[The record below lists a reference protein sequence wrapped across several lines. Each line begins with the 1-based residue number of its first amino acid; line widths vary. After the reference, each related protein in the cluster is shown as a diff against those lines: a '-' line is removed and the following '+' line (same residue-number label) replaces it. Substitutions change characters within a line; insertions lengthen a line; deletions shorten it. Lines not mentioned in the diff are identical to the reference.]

1 MSTKVIKN
9 DLLKAKKKN
18 SFCTINVEKISLNSN
33 YKNLKLS
40 NKNNIP
46 RELIHRT
53 INTTII
59 NSNKNKNKLI
69 IPNLVNTINLEK
81 RRKKN
86 IQLRNFPTLKLKNF
100 SSSFINSNYFDINN
114 NNYFVNLY
122 NTSNPKIVKKENIS
136 KKIVTKENK
145 NLVNKIKYFKLKNL
159 KKNINLHIK
168 AKSFERKKYSLNDIK
183 INEADKKM
191 KNYRNKLLLEF
202 MKHFKNVIISY
213 IKKYFIF
220 FIKQILVIRN
230 SGISSSYIY
239 KKKLHQ
245 TSKLDGNNLYFTYN
259 NSSKRIY
266 QKEINNKVN
275 MKYSNLSKKLGEHV
289 INKIMSNQSKDILNE
304 EVRNVFFDYSNT
316 LLKNNFQKK
325 KEIINESYQK
335 DKRKIDKKEKDN
347 NRCNKL
353 KNVINIG
360 KGNKNLH
367 FRFKQISYIEN
378 KKKKNEC
385 LSNIDE
391 KFVDSFNLVNNK
403 NISDLV
409 ESRKK
414 STNKKRKNLILSSII
429 EVDEKIS
436 SSNKKFN

>member
-1 MSTKVIKN
+1 
-9 DLLKAKKKN
+9 
-18 SFCTINVEKISLNSN
+18 
-33 YKNLKLS
+33 
-40 NKNNIP
+40 
-46 RELIHRT
+46 
-53 INTTII
+53 
-59 NSNKNKNKLI
+59 
-69 IPNLVNTINLEK
+69 
-81 RRKKN
+81 
-86 IQLRNFPTLKLKNF
+86 
-100 SSSFINSNYFDINN
+100 
-114 NNYFVNLY
+114 
-122 NTSNPKIVKKENIS
+122 
-136 KKIVTKENK
+136 
-145 NLVNKIKYFKLKNL
+145 
-159 KKNINLHIK
+159 
-168 AKSFERKKYSLNDIK
+168 
-183 INEADKKM
+183 M

-304 EVRNVFFDYSNT
+304 EVRNVFFDSNT
-316 LLKNNFQKK
+316 LVKNNFQKE
-325 KEIINESYQK
+325 KENINESYQK

-385 LSNIDE
+385 FSNIDG

>member
-18 SFCTINVEKISLNSN
+18 SFCTINVQKISLNSN
-33 YKNLKLS
+33 FKNLKLS

-245 TSKLDGNNLYFTYN
+245 TSKIDGNNLYFTYN

-275 MKYSNLSKKLGEHV
+275 MY
-289 INKIMSNQSKDILNE
+289 
-304 EVRNVFFDYSNT
+304 
-316 LLKNNFQKK
+316 
-325 KEIINESYQK
+325 
-335 DKRKIDKKEKDN
+335 
-347 NRCNKL
+347 
-353 KNVINIG
+353 
-360 KGNKNLH
+360 
-367 FRFKQISYIEN
+367 
-378 KKKKNEC
+378 
-385 LSNIDE
+385 
-391 KFVDSFNLVNNK
+391 
-403 NISDLV
+403 
-409 ESRKK
+409 
-414 STNKKRKNLILSSII
+414 
-429 EVDEKIS
+429 
-436 SSNKKFN
+436 

>member
-18 SFCTINVEKISLNSN
+18 SFCTINVQKISFNSN

-53 INTTII
+53 INTTVI

-245 TSKLDGNNLYFTYN
+245 TSKIDGNNLYFTYN

-304 EVRNVFFDYSNT
+304 EVRNVFFDSNT
-316 LLKNNFQKK
+316 LVKNNFQKK

-378 KKKKNEC
+378 KKKINEC
-385 LSNIDE
+385 LSNIDG
-391 KFVDSFNLVNNK
+391 KFVDSFNLVKNK
-403 NISDLV
+403 NISDLM

>member
-1 MSTKVIKN
+1 
-9 DLLKAKKKN
+9 
-18 SFCTINVEKISLNSN
+18 
-33 YKNLKLS
+33 
-40 NKNNIP
+40 
-46 RELIHRT
+46 
-53 INTTII
+53 
-59 NSNKNKNKLI
+59 
-69 IPNLVNTINLEK
+69 
-81 RRKKN
+81 
-86 IQLRNFPTLKLKNF
+86 
-100 SSSFINSNYFDINN
+100 
-114 NNYFVNLY
+114 
-122 NTSNPKIVKKENIS
+122 
-136 KKIVTKENK
+136 
-145 NLVNKIKYFKLKNL
+145 
-159 KKNINLHIK
+159 
-168 AKSFERKKYSLNDIK
+168 
-183 INEADKKM
+183 M

-304 EVRNVFFDYSNT
+304 EVRNVFFDSNT
-316 LLKNNFQKK
+316 LVKNNFQKK

-385 LSNIDE
+385 FSNIDG

>member
-18 SFCTINVEKISLNSN
+18 SFCTINVQKISLNSN
-33 YKNLKLS
+33 FKNLKLS

-304 EVRNVFFDYSNT
+304 EVRNVFFDSNT
-316 LLKNNFQKK
+316 LVKNNFQKK

-367 FRFKQISYIEN
+367 LKFKQISYIEN

-385 LSNIDE
+385 LSNIDG
-391 KFVDSFNLVNNK
+391 KFVDSFNLVKNK

-436 SSNKKFN
+436 SSNKKFK